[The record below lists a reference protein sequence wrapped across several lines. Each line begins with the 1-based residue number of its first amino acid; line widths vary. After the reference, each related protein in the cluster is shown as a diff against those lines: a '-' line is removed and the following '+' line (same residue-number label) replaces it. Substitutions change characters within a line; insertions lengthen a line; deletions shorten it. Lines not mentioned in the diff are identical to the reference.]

1 MAAIN
6 LVIPAAAA
14 DKTETIT
21 GNSYELD
28 ANSKYE
34 FGLPG
39 VSVSSVNAGS
49 LTISGDIG
57 EETAG
62 SVAQYAVKDGLL
74 SFTYTPNGTY
84 KNTDDKQWHFVDD
97 GSKDVADTVLSDPIK
112 MGAIVVQT
120 SFDRNKWV
128 TVSTATNIFA
138 DNALA
143 SPFYTTNDIQL
154 TNGCYYRVIVAYL
167 TAKAEDGTNIK
178 ILLWDTPWA
187 IPNTSY
193 QKHAEVYE
201 FYATYP
207 KVENS
212 THNEKKFS
220 LGSKVFAGHDN
231 GFSEK
236 NEIKVDDL
244 HYGWDLGN
252 FFVSGYTEKNDDNN
266 GDPIFLK
273 TRGDKVTLSFN
284 LSQDIDRLYNID
296 DLKVNRDTNGYDQY
310 FETPKTDF
318 GRGTLIIRFTDH
330 EGKKHDPVIYTNYLE
345 ALASP
350 GADIAVRMFE
360 EGDYEIALDYELC
373 KAGLVSDYKD
383 YRIAFNFK
391 IRNGNCMFYPRDI
404 STQSELS
411 NYDVTP
417 NGFYLDLAKS
427 KYLKVNITRAVWKKD
442 LTGYNKGEDIRFN
455 KPAKEEDKYTDEGI
469 YTITVTNPYD
479 QYASPTTKTLYVGN
493 DNIIRA
499 SINPVNA
506 KYGDVNSISEKLE
519 NGEIEINDGII
530 SDVVVE
536 VFEETEPAV
545 VETTATEAE
554 TSVTAET
561 TTVATA
567 TAQATSNENIQEQ
580 KPNDS
585 GNSNALIIALIV
597 VVVVAAGAVIAVV
610 LLKKKKPEKA
620 DTDNKNGVE

>member
-138 DNALA
+138 DNDLS
-143 SPFYTTNDIQL
+143 SPFYITNDIQL

-178 ILLWDTPWA
+178 IAIWDTPWA

-201 FYATYP
+201 FYAAYP

-220 LGSKVFAGHDN
+220 LGSKVFAGHDK

-244 HYGWDLGN
+244 HYGWDLGS
-252 FFVSGYTEKNDDNN
+252 FFVSGYTEKNDDAN
-266 GDPIFLK
+266 GEPIFLK
-273 TRGDKVTLSFN
+273 NLGDKVTLTFN
-284 LSQDIDRLYNID
+284 LAQDIGRLNNRD
-296 DLKVNRDTNGYDQY
+296 DLKVNGDTNGYDQY

-318 GRGTLIIRFTDH
+318 GRGTLIIRYTDH
-330 EGKKHDPVIYTNYLE
+330 EGIKHDPVIYTNYLE
-345 ALASP
+345 ALSSP
-350 GADIAVRMFE
+350 GADTVVRMFE
-360 EGDYEIALDYELC
+360 EGDYEVALDYELMRS
-373 KAGLVSDYKD
+373 AIVPEYKD

-391 IRNGNCMFYPRDI
+391 IRNGNCMVYPFDATTKAELTD
-404 STQSELS
+404 SSVTQ
-411 NYDVTP
+411 
-417 NGFYLDLAKS
+417 NGFYLDLARS
-427 KYLKVNITRAVWKKD
+427 RYLKINVTRAVWTKGA
-442 LTGYNKGEDIRFN
+442 TGYTEDVRFN
-455 KPAKEEDKYTDEGI
+455 RPAKDGEQYTDEGI
-469 YTITVTNPYD
+469 YTIEVSNP
-479 QYASPTTKTLYVGN
+479 STGKETTKKIYVGT
-493 DNIIRA
+493 DSVLLA
-499 SINPVNA
+499 YMNPANSR
-506 KYGDVNSISEKLE
+506 YGDINSISTKLD

-536 VFEETEPAV
+536 AFEETEPAI

-554 TSVTAET
+554 TSATAETTAAET
-561 TTVATA
+561 TTVLT
-567 TAQATSNENIQEQ
+567 TSNETNSEQ
-580 KPNDS
+580 KPNES
-585 GNSNALIIALIV
+585 GSSNVLIIVLIV